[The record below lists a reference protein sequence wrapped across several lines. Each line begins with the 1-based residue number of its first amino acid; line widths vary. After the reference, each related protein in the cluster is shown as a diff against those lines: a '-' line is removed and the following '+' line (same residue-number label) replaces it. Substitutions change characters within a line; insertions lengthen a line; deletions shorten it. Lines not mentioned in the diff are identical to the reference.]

1 MRWRSPR
8 RTPYNRRAKKAAPD
22 FCSGAAKVI
31 NKKLL
36 WSSWRWGPLAL
47 FLSALRL
54 PLPALSWN
62 RRCASWLAARLT
74 IGTLPSLS
82 STSRFAWTC
91 TGRRCGRRFID
102 SGLYAFFSA
111 SRFTWTSTCRRRA
124 RLASLCAAATLTST
138 WPGWSRCSAAPDLG
152 CSTTVLLWHARR
164 SARPPRAWSRALS
177 AF

>member
-1 MRWRSPR
+1 MAFAAANALQQTR
-8 RTPYNRRAKKAAPD
+8 KKSGPG

-31 NKKLL
+31 NEKLL

-54 PLPALSWN
+54 PLPALS
-62 RRCASWLAARLT
+62 RSRCCASWLAARLT

-91 TGRRCGRRFID
+91 
-102 SGLYAFFSA
+102 
-111 SRFTWTSTCRRRA
+111 TCRRRA

-152 CSTTVLLWHARR
+152 RSTTVLLWHARR